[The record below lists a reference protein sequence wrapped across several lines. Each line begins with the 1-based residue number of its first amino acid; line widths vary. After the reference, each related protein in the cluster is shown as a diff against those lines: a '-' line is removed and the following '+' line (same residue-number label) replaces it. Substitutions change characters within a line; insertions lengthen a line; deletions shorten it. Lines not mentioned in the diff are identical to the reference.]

1 MIYQAVA
8 GLGNNHYQDLAT
20 ALVRHMVDSLDDP
33 SDEAHA
39 AGRAWGEGLREQA
52 REGAATPLEGLVA
65 GMTRTGLQ
73 PEFEAEPAPQLAVV
87 PCPFMDL
94 SEDRPEV
101 VCQLHLGLAE
111 DYWAPIPAGKS
122 PTSCPS
128 SPRAAACSNCT
139 NSSPGRT
146 PMRELLSIEQYAA
159 ELAELVEL
167 GSQTQRLPLNAARGG
182 TLAEAALAPV
192 AVPAFT
198 NSAMDGYAVRSPK
211 RVTPEAN
218 CE

>member
-1 MIYQAVA
+1 MPVAKLATELGLHVNTVRFHLDALTEAGLASRTTEQRGGPGRPTVIYQAVA

-65 GMTRTGLQ
+65 GMTTLGYQ

-111 DYWAPIPAGKS
+111 G
-122 PTSCPS
+122 
-128 SPRAAACSNCT
+128 
-139 NSSPGRT
+139 
-146 PMRELLSIEQYAA
+146 LLGPDSGWEVTDI
-159 ELAELVEL
+159 
-167 GSQTQRLPLNAARGG
+167 LP
-182 TLAEAALAPV
+182 
-192 AVPAFT
+192 F
-198 NSAMDGYAVRSPK
+198 
-211 RVTPEAN
+211 VTPSRCLLKLHELKPRQDADA
-218 CE
+218 